1 MLLEAGIPRGLRIF
15 RSASPFVA
23 PIARF
28 SMASAETKEL
38 VGGLWIWQVRS
49 MEEPVEWVGRCP
61 KPREGHG
68 VSEIRKLFEAQDFAQ
83 QS

>member
-1 MLLEAGIPRGLRIF
+1 
-15 RSASPFVA
+15 
-23 PIARF
+23 
-28 SMASAETKEL
+28 MASAETKEL

-49 MEEPVEWVGRCP
+49 MEEPVLVGPALP
-61 KPREGHG
+61 KPPEAEG